1 MVFNSTPEEQAQY
14 RALNRLRM
22 KTYRDKSRKRKY
34 SPHPSIRK
42 NNSCVQK
49 DVKQE

>member
-22 KTYRDKSRKRKY
+22 KTYRDKTRVRKY
-34 SPHPSIRK
+34 TPRGK
-42 NNSCVQK
+42 N
-49 DVKQE
+49 KQQTEDKSQ